1 MSLTF
6 TSKDYSP
13 ADLVMMRRK
22 LGLSV
27 AEFWGAIGLPKDIGD
42 AYEAGQPLPPPLP
55 PLPALVCVAIE
66 LVHELDCDIST
77 PENRLRLASIV
88 HRDQYLQDLEK
99 L

>member
-1 MSLTF
+1 MNLTF
-6 TSKDYSP
+6 TSKDYTNLE
-13 ADLVMMRRK
+13 LVMMRRK

-42 AYEAGQPLPPPLP
+42 AYEAGEPLPPPLP